1 MSGAAVIRSHN
12 RYRRSANLAPLAAS
26 QRLRH
31 AAQSHA
37 NYMAQTRQMSHQ
49 ENVNGRGTVSERVT
63 QTGFRWSGVAENV
76 AAGHTTTDDV
86 MTAWMNSPGHKQ
98 NILNGNYTRIGI
110 GSRRGADNLI
120 YWCAVF
126 AR

>member
-12 RYRRSANLAPLAAS
+12 RYRQSASLAPLAAS
-26 QRLRH
+26 QRLRN

-37 NYMAQTRQMSHQ
+37 NHMAQTRQMSHQ
-49 ENVNGRGTVSERVT
+49 ENVNGRGTVGERVT
-63 QTGFRWSGVAENV
+63 QTGFRWSAVAENV
-76 AAGHTTTDDV
+76 AAGQTTINQV
-86 MTAWMNSPGHKQ
+86 MTTWMNSPGHRE
-98 NILNGNYTRIGI
+98 NILNGNYKRIGVGI
-110 GSRRGADNLI
+110 SRGADNLL